1 MGVGLIVVQGL
12 VPYGLEDL
20 DFETGVGVVVV
31 VSVFGLME
39 TEALQLPTTLS
50 MAWEME
56 HAFDLIIVH
65 ESCSSS

>member
-20 DFETGVGVVVV
+20 DFETGVGVVV
-31 VSVFGLME
+31 SVFGLMDTE
-39 TEALQLPTTLS
+39 TLQLPTTLS

-56 HAFDLIIVH
+56 HAFDLTIVH